1 MTIYELHQAFKDGV
15 DKLSSGS
22 YPDIPLPQVDRY
34 LNLGIERFVKHRYG
48 GMNFRKEAFEETQKR
63 TSDLSNLVIYAN
75 LPNIAV
81 NPFYEGLDNIQTAY
95 YQVPADFWFSLS
107 ERVLITR
114 PNCPTQ
120 SVPIIAGT
128 HNEINSRLVDP
139 FHRPKNNKV
148 FRVYASNVNAGVD
161 SSVLHIFADVNVQL
175 GNVQLAYLAQFVKLR
190 GQWDALQQAAIV
202 GFPFTYQVFNPALPN
217 YWANL
222 VFWFNLQTHQEIV
235 DLAVKAAL
243 EVIEHPRYQTHTQ
256 EIINHE

>member
-1 MTIYELHQAFKDGV
+1 MTITEMHRAFKLGLDKLDGV
-15 DKLSSGS
+15 N
-22 YPDIPLPQVDRY
+22 YPNFRSEEIDLILNQAQNRY
-34 LNLGIERFVKHRYG
+34 AKQRYG
-48 GMNFRKEAFEETQKR
+48 INNIKRQSFEETQKR

-75 LPNIAV
+75 LVNIAQ
-81 NPFYEGLDNIQTAY
+81 NPFYEQLDNIQTAY

-107 ERVLITR
+107 ERILITK

-120 SVPIIAGT
+120 SVPIIAST
-128 HNEINSRLVDP
+128 HNEINSRLIDP
-139 FHRPKNNKV
+139 FHRPNNTKV

-161 SSVLHIFADVNVQL
+161 SSVLHIFADANVQI
-175 GNVQLAYLAQFVKLR
+175 GNVQLAYLAQYVKLR

-202 GFPFTYQVFNPALPN
+202 GFPFTYQVFNPTLPN

-243 EVIEHPRYQTHTQ
+243 EVIEHPRYQSHTQ